1 MVMKTK
7 YYVRL
12 MRPTFQ
18 RAMVAVEA
26 STNEAAM
33 LSALKKAEQFSEAD
47 WAEIET
53 NREPVVLEMVFSNEE
68 ADGDS
73 EEDVIDYVRGAEY
86 AYALLQADL
95 DEGEGHFLAPLW
107 LKDLPE
113 LAAADIAQDWS
124 AALSAVCDEEVE
136 AFHAWLARQERPS
149 NVVDFLAERQKRR
162 GSPPSGSDA
171 DG

>member
-18 RAMVAVEA
+18 RAIVTVEA

-33 LSALKKAEQFSEAD
+33 RSALKKAEQFSEAD
-47 WAEIET
+47 WAEMET
-53 NREPVVLEMVFSNEE
+53 VRESPVLEIVFSKEE
-68 ADGDS
+68 ADGDC
-73 EEDVIDYVRGAEY
+73 EADAIDYVRGGQY

-95 DEGEGHFLAPLW
+95 DEGEGHFLAPPW
-107 LKDLPE
+107 LKDVAE

-136 AFHAWLARQERPS
+136 AFHAWLARQGRPS
-149 NVVDFLAERQKRR
+149 NVVDFLAERDKRR
-162 GSPPSGSDA
+162 GPPPSDSDG
-171 DG
+171 DS

>member
-136 AFHAWLARQERPS
+136 AFHAWLARQVRPS
-149 NVVDFLAERQKRR
+149 NVVDFLAERDKRR
-162 GSPPSGSDA
+162 GSPSSDP
-171 DG
+171 DEDS

>member
-1 MVMKTK
+1 MAMKTK

-18 RAMVAVEA
+18 RAIVVVEA
-26 STNEAAM
+26 NTNEAAM
-33 LSALKKAEQFSEAD
+33 LSALKKAEQLSEAD
-47 WAEIET
+47 WSEVQTE
-53 NREPVVLEMVFSNEE
+53 REPAVLEMVFSQEE

-73 EEDVIDYVRGAEY
+73 EEDVIDYVRGGQY

-107 LKDLPE
+107 LRDLPE

-149 NVVDFLAERQKRR
+149 NVVDFLAERDKRR
-162 GSPPSGSDA
+162 GSPSCDP
-171 DG
+171 DGDN